1 MRRILFIPF
10 FLALLG
16 CRGTDLLKL
25 RLEMSGA
32 DLFNSFRAENVYLN
46 QTGELVLDLRK
57 ARGEARGLVETDI
70 IDLLDPQNNSI
81 APGSGIQSIE
91 LTCWASAPQG
101 GKVELY
107 TRCGDSFFDQQGW
120 SAWQKAPEL
129 LATIERPA
137 GRYIQARVELA
148 ADDQLNSPRISGLD
162 LCGIFTQA
170 ASEGRDSVSVALF
183 DNPVIVRSPV
193 EFACE
198 RMDQQAVREFA
209 RRNRLAGM
217 VAECKSEMDTLVTV
231 LHWVARIR
239 NTRHHS
245 FAGLDYPWD
254 VGEIVS
260 YDPEGAPSI
269 EGHCMSYAVTYITAL
284 TGLGFTARHWADQGF
299 RFADHEVVEAWSNSL
314 GKWVYFDPSLDH
326 YYTDSATGE
335 PLSILELHRVFTDT
349 FFKDGET
356 LRMPMDRQRERLK
369 AAGGRNVPIEY
380 VSGHYAYGRPNPDYD
395 WGWFH
400 GYLACGFMRLTT
412 RNDFHSRKEPWFAH
426 FGEGVHDFDRFL
438 SWSDQKTPVSDK
450 ITRFSER
457 ERDFYWTLNQAQI
470 KARRAGPRVLELE
483 FGQSMPYFK
492 DFLLSVDGAAP
503 VSSAST
509 YLWQLN
515 QGENRLAVVPR
526 NEWGRTGVAARL
538 NVSLKQAEN

>member
-1 MRRILFIPF
+1 MRRILIIPL

-32 DLFNSFRAENVYLN
+32 DLFNSFRAENVRLN
-46 QTGELVLDLRK
+46 PIGELVLDLRK

-70 IDLLDPQNNSI
+70 IDLLDLQNNSI

-91 LTCWASAPQG
+91 LTCWACAPEG

-107 TRCGDSFFDQQGW
+107 TRCGDSFFDQQAW
-120 SAWQKAPEL
+120 SPWQKTPEL

-137 GRYIQARVELA
+137 GRYVQVRIELM
-148 ADDQLNSPRISGLD
+148 ADDSDNSPRISGLD
-162 LCGIFTQA
+162 LCGIFTPA
-170 ASEGRDSVSVALF
+170 AAEGLDSVSVALF
-183 DNPVIVRSPV
+183 DNPVIVRSPI

-198 RMDQQAVREFA
+198 RMDQPAVREFA
-209 RRNRLAGM
+209 QRNRLAEL
-217 VAECKSEMDTLVTV
+217 VVECKSEMDTLVKV

-245 FAGLDYPWD
+245 FAGRDYPWD
-254 VGEIVS
+254 VREIVS
-260 YDPEGAPSI
+260 YDSGGVPSI
-269 EGHCMSYAVTYITAL
+269 EGHCMSYAVVYITAL

-326 YYTDSATGE
+326 YYTDSATGQ
-335 PLSILELHRVFTDT
+335 PLSILKLHSVFVDT
-349 FFKDGET
+349 FFRNGET
-356 LRMPMDRQRERLK
+356 LRMPMNRQRERVR
-369 AAGGRNVPIEY
+369 AVGGRNVPIEY
-380 VSGHYAYGRPNPDYD
+380 VSGGYAYGRPNPDYD
-395 WGWFH
+395 WGWLH

-412 RNDFHSRKEPWFAH
+412 RNDFHSRKEPWFPH
-426 FGEGVHDFDRFL
+426 FGQGVHDFDTFL

-470 KARRAGPRVLELE
+470 KARRVGPRVLELE
-483 FGQSMPYFK
+483 FGQSMPFFK
-492 DFLLSVDGAAP
+492 DFLVYIDDTEQAISGSGFTWKLHE
-503 VSSAST
+503 
-509 YLWQLN
+509 
-515 QGENRLAVVPR
+515 GENRLVVVPR
-526 NEWGRTGVAARL
+526 NEWGRTGIPAKL
-538 NVSLKQAEN
+538 NVSLQQAEN